1 MMDDSDE
8 VDWWSDVSD
17 ARAVFFFFFLVAVGG
32 GGNGLGPGLNWTI

>member
-17 ARAVFFFFFLVAVGG
+17 ARAVFFFFFWSRLVAAET
-32 GGNGLGPGLNWTI
+32 GLGLA